1 MMMKKWCLMIL
12 IICSVQI
19 VHAQTFAE
27 WFAQKKTQIKYLGI
41 QIAALQVYAGYLQKG
56 YHIAQHGLT
65 AISDIK
71 NGEFNLHK
79 DYFGSLSNVSP
90 AIAKDARIAAIIA
103 MQLTIVQ
110 QYHKAYSNAKSSGQ
124 FNNSEVNYIYTVFAN
139 LLNQCAD
146 DLTELVNITTSGKY
160 QLSDEERIKRLD
172 DLYSDMQDK
181 YAFAQSFSNQTGVMA
196 LSRKKDANDA
206 AILQQMYDIK

>member
-1 MMMKKWCLMIL
+1 MKRAFIL
-12 IICSVQI
+12 FTMVFIVQTI
-19 VHAQTFAE
+19 YAQTFAE
-27 WFAQKKTQIKYLGI
+27 WFQQKKTQIKYLGI

-56 YHIAQHGLT
+56 YYIAQHGLT

-79 DYFGSLSNVSP
+79 HYFGSLNNVNP
-90 AIAKDARIAAIIA
+90 VIAKDARIAAIVA
-103 MQLTIVQ
+103 MQLSIVQ

-160 QLSDEERIKRLD
+160 QLSDEERIRRLD
-172 DLYSDMQDK
+172 ELYSDMQDK
-181 YAFAQSFSNQTGVMA
+181 YAFTQSFSNQTGVMA
-196 LSRKKDANDA
+196 MSRMKDADDA
-206 AILQQMYDIK
+206 VILQQMYDIK

>member
-1 MMMKKWCLMIL
+1 MKRVFIL
-12 IICSVQI
+12 FTMVFIVQTTY
-19 VHAQTFAE
+19 AQTFAE
-27 WFAQKKTQIKYLGI
+27 WFQQKKTQIKYLGI
-41 QIAALQVYAGYLQKG
+41 QIAALEVYAGYLQKG

-79 DYFGSLSNVSP
+79 DYFGSLNNVNP
-90 AIAKDARIAAIIA
+90 AIAKDSRIATIIA
-103 MQLTIVQ
+103 MQLSIVQ
-110 QYHKAYSNAKSSGQ
+110 QYHKAYSNAKTSGQ
-124 FNNSEVNYIYTVFAN
+124 FNSSEVNYIYTVFTN

-146 DLTELVNITTSGKY
+146 DLKELVNITTSDKY

-172 DLYSDMQDK
+172 ELYSNMQDK

-206 AILQQMYDIK
+206 VTLQQMYNIK